1 MQILTSPP
9 NFLLNQIIIT
19 KNHINSN
26 LDSRI
31 TFLYQNRLRLTDFIM
46 REFITPK
53 VVLSKCIEV
62 EPCRYNGGI
71 VVNDAVKQLIP
82 HFNIIPV
89 CPEVEIG
96 LGTPREAL
104 RIVKKEEKMRLIQP
118 KTGLDLTEK
127 MEKFVS
133 SFLESLPEVDGFIL
147 KGRSPTSA
155 IKDAKIYSGPNPG
168 DALRGK
174 GPGFFGMAILKKF
187 SHLALEE
194 EGRLKNPN
202 IKSYFLTK
210 LYTLAKF
217 REVKKSKSSKEI
229 LKFHSE
235 NKLLFKAYN
244 EKEMRILGK
253 IVAKRDQY
261 DTTNLIKEYE
271 THFFLALKTA
281 PKCGSQINVLI
292 NSMGYFSK
300 NLSGEEKEFF
310 LKSLEDYKAGVIPLS
325 VIKGIFQSWLLRFK
339 DEYLSSQ
346 SFFEPYPKELID
358 IDLTTSYCDGKD
370 YWK

>member
-1 MQILTSPP
+1 
-9 NFLLNQIIIT
+9 
-19 KNHINSN
+19 
-26 LDSRI
+26 
-31 TFLYQNRLRLTDFIM
+31 M
-46 REFITPK
+46 REFVTPT

-62 EPCRYNGGI
+62 EPCRYNGGM
-71 VVNDAVKQLIP
+71 VVNDAVKLLIP
-82 HFNIIPV
+82 HFHIIPV

-127 MEKFVS
+127 MEAFVI

-174 GPGFFGMAILKKF
+174 GPGFFGMAILEKF

-202 IKSYFLTK
+202 IKSNFLTK

-217 REVKKSKSSKEI
+217 RDVKKSKSSKEI

-235 NKLLFKAYN
+235 NKLLLKAYN
-244 EKEMRILGK
+244 EKEMRTLGK
-253 IVAKRDQY
+253 IVAKRNQY
-261 DTTNLIKEYE
+261 NPISLIKEYE
-271 THFFLALKTA
+271 THFFQAFKTA
-281 PKCGSQINVLI
+281 PRCGSQINVLM

-325 VIKGIFQSWLLRFK
+325 VLKAIFQSWLFRFK
-339 DEYLSSQ
+339 DEYLLSQ
-346 SFFEPYPKELID
+346 SFFEPYPKELMD